1 MRSPNGILRSPKGG
15 KKVPVNSNSFPLA
28 DFQFPFFERN
38 PAAPSDA
45 QVPKSATGFRFVH
58 GRLKISQSLVGQTVS
73 RFGPGIGLA
82 PFADGMMIN
91 GAFSMN
97 DNPVQEA
104 MNGEVITEDGS
115 QGGDFSALLFL
126 ILATPAAQNLQ
137 VQDAEGSL
145 TAVSSGGGSN
155 VNSTSTGSA
164 DLYDASDHV
173 FSLLINS
180 VDLGSVDVAL
190 GNTSAFVGSANTQAM
205 PDMTMKGE
213 AHRDANHSTNNK
225 NGLEISALETGVDD
239 AGTSLTKLD
248 MSTGV
253 EVRQG
258 NHNNIEL
265 RDAHALLRGLP
276 AYAKDN
282 LVQTKSPSEPHDRAL
297 SETILSSGETR
308 SADPNQGEQ
317 GMFFQRG
324 DHEPS
329 DEGMHGP
336 FETAQHSNTMF
347 HVARLTDSP
356 PSAAR
361 GAEPA
366 QWRPVIEQVAGEIN
380 GRVHIG
386 KTDAIIQLDPPELG
400 KLKIDIH
407 LEGDRLEARIFTE
420 TQESRRLI
428 ETHLPELRQ
437 ALGQNRLEH
446 VDVRVESGSW
456 GSARGDG
463 HQGPRQDGNGGR
475 QSANDFGATARGGND
490 ERELVQ
496 RQATAQKP
504 GRVSMWA

>member
-1 MRSPNGILRSPKGG
+1 MRSPNGISSSLKAG
-15 KKVPVNSNSFPLA
+15 KKVPVSSNSFPLS
-28 DFQFPFFERN
+28 DFQFPFFEPK

-45 QVPKSATGFRFVH
+45 QVPKSATGFRFVR
-58 GRLKISQSLVGQTVS
+58 GGLKISQSPVDQTIS

-82 PFADGMMIN
+82 PFAGGMMIN
-91 GAFSMN
+91 GSFSIN

-104 MNGEVITEDGS
+104 MNGEVINEDGA

-126 ILATPAAQNLQ
+126 ILATPAAQDTQ
-137 VQDAEGSL
+137 VKHDAEGYL
-145 TAVSSGGGSN
+145 TAVSSDGSSSAN
-155 VNSTSTGSA
+155 TTSTESA
-164 DLYDASDHV
+164 DLYDASYHV
-173 FSLLINS
+173 VNFLMKS
-180 VDLGSVDVAL
+180 VDPGSVDVAL
-190 GNTSAFVGSANTQAM
+190 GNTSAAVGSANTRPVA
-205 PDMTMKGE
+205 DMMMKGE
-213 AHRDANHSTNNK
+213 THRDANHATNDK

-248 MSTGV
+248 MSTGA

-258 NHNNIEL
+258 NHNNIE
-265 RDAHALLRGLP
+265 RHGAHALLHGFP
-276 AYAKDN
+276 AYAKDD
-282 LVQTKSPSEPHDRAL
+282 LVQTKSASAPHDRAL

-317 GMFFQRG
+317 GMFFQHG
-324 DHEPS
+324 EHEP
-329 DEGMHGP
+329 MQVP
-336 FETAQHSNTMF
+336 FETAQHSSTLF
-347 HVARLTDSP
+347 HVARLTDDA

-366 QWRPVIEQVAGEIN
+366 PWRPVIEQVAGEIN

-386 KTDAIIQLDPPELG
+386 KTEAVIQLDPPELG
-400 KLKIDIH
+400 KLKIDLH
-407 LEGDRLEARIFTE
+407 LEGDRLEARIFAE

-437 ALGQNRLEH
+437 ALGENRLEH
-446 VDVRVESGSW
+446 VDVRIESGSW

-463 HQGPRQDGNGGR
+463 HQGTQQEANGGR

-490 ERELVQ
+490 EREPIQ
-496 RQATAQKP
+496 RQPALREP

>member
-1 MRSPNGILRSPKGG
+1 
-15 KKVPVNSNSFPLA
+15 
-28 DFQFPFFERN
+28 
-38 PAAPSDA
+38 
-45 QVPKSATGFRFVH
+45 
-58 GRLKISQSLVGQTVS
+58 
-73 RFGPGIGLA
+73 
-82 PFADGMMIN
+82 MMIN
-91 GAFSMN
+91 GSFSMN

-104 MNGEVITEDGS
+104 MNGEVVNEDGA

-126 ILATPAAQNLQ
+126 ILATPAVQDLQ

-145 TAVSSGGGSN
+145 TAVSSDGGSN
-155 VNSTSTGSA
+155 ANSTSTDSA
-164 DLYDASDHV
+164 DLYDPSYHV
-173 FSLLINS
+173 VNLLMNS
-180 VDLGSVDVAL
+180 VDSGSVDVAL
-190 GNTSAFVGSANTQAM
+190 GNTSAFVGSANTQ
-205 PDMTMKGE
+205 GE
-213 AHRDANHSTNNK
+213 AHRDANHPTNNK

-239 AGTSLTKLD
+239 AGTSLKKLD
-248 MSTGV
+248 MSTGA

-282 LVQTKSPSEPHDRAL
+282 LVQTKSASAAHDRAL

-329 DEGMHGP
+329 DEGMQVP
-336 FETAQHSNTMF
+336 FDTAQHSNTVF
-347 HVARLTDSP
+347 HVARLTDNP
-356 PSAAR
+356 LSAAR

-463 HQGPRQDGNGGR
+463 HPGPRQEGNGGH

-490 ERELVQ
+490 ERELIQ
-496 RQATAQKP
+496 RQPAAQTP